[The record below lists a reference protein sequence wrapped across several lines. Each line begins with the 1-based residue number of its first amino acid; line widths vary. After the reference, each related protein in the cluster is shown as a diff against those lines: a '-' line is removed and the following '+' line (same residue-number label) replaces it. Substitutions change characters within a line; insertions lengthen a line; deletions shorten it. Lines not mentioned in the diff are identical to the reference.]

1 MRTRWSTLAW
11 AFALVVGSFST
22 TKAQTFSWNW
32 TGFYVGADGGFV
44 SNRSLSTPQASISAN
59 SYLTGGAPFTGTLA
73 TFNASAV
80 DTLSARGF
88 DAGGHAGFNWQ
99 LKPFAVGIEIDYG
112 AFRTRATRDV
122 TFALSPTA
130 VVSQL
135 HSEASTDWLFTARPR
150 AGWVYSIGFA
160 YVTGGIA
167 VTGLSAKTTY
177 IDNANIP
184 QPNGVVSAAETKIG
198 WTVGG
203 GLELAIAPRWTVR
216 AEYLHLEFPSVVGA
230 GTITNP
236 ANGRFNPT
244 ALSADLKSDIVRV
257 GVSHKFQWWFEP
269 DVAPPPGVP
278 VVVTK
283 D

>member
-1 MRTRWSTLAW
+1 MRTRWRTLA
-11 AFALVVGSFST
+11 FASALAVGSFPT
-22 TKAQTFSWNW
+22 AKAQTFSWNW
-32 TGFYVGADGGFV
+32 TGFYAGADAGFA
-44 SNRSLSTPQASISAN
+44 SSRSLSSTQASVLAN
-59 SYLTGGAPFTGTLA
+59 PYLLATPPFTGTLA
-73 TFNASAV
+73 VFNASAV

-88 DAGGHAGFNWQ
+88 DAGVHAGFNWQ

-112 AFRTRATRDV
+112 AFRARATRDV
-122 TFALSPTA
+122 TFLLSPA

-150 AGWVYSIGFA
+150 VGWIYSIGFA
-160 YVTGGIA
+160 YVTGGVA

-177 IDNANIP
+177 IDNANTP
-184 QPNGVVSAAETKIG
+184 QPNGVVSAAETKVG

-236 ANGRFNPT
+236 LNGRFNPT

-278 VVVTK
+278 VVVAK